1 MTVSIN
7 GQKIFVNMLNH
18 NQILQLRK
26 KYLSPS
32 LSLSYDKP
40 LHIVRAKAQYLYD
53 TKDNSY
59 LDAVNNIQHV
69 GHCHP
74 KVVDAAREQYGILNT
89 NTRYLDETVV
99 SYAKDLTGYLPDDL
113 NVCFFTNSG
122 SESNDLALRL
132 ARNKT
137 ESRETIVLDGA
148 YHGHV
153 SSLID
158 ISPYK
163 HNSKGGS
170 GPPDYVHTLPMPD
183 AYRGKYRGLN
193 ALNGYL
199 EELKKILRSIK
210 KEGKKLSSFFVEPI
224 MGCGGQLI
232 LPDEFLKRSF
242 ELVRNEGGVCIVDE
256 VQIGFGRVGSDFW
269 GFETAGVQPDIV
281 TMGKS
286 MGNGHPLSVVVV
298 KKEIA
303 DKFNNGMEYFNSFGG
318 NPVSCAVGKAV
329 LKVIKDE
336 KMQQNAYKVGKYLL
350 KKLKHL
356 QEEFSLIG
364 QVRGK
369 GLFIGIEL
377 IKDRAKLAP
386 ARKEAEKIV
395 NAMMRKKILLS
406 TDGPDRNVIKI
417 KPPMV
422 FNSKNADELVLKLS
436 EVLSNIEHE

>member
-1 MTVSIN
+1 MIFIN
-7 GQKIFVNMLNH
+7 GQTIYANMLNR
-18 NQILQLRK
+18 NQLLELRK

-40 LHIVRAKAQYLYD
+40 LHIVRAKGQFLYD
-53 TKDNSY
+53 SKGDRY

-74 KVVDAAREQYGILNT
+74 KVVSAASEQYGILNT
-89 NTRYLDETVV
+89 NTRYLDETVIN
-99 SYAKDLTGYLPDDL
+99 YAKDLTNYLPNGL
-113 NVCFFTNSG
+113 TTCFFTNSG

-132 ARNKT
+132 ARTATDSK
-137 ESRETIVLDGA
+137 ETIVLDGA

-170 GPPDYVHTLPMPD
+170 GPPSYVHTVPMPD
-183 AYRGKYRGLN
+183 SYRGKYRGDE
-193 ALNGYL
+193 ALTGYID
-199 EELKKILRSIK
+199 ELKNILYSIK
-210 KEGKKLSSFFVEPI
+210 KNGKNISAFVVESI

-232 LPDEFLKRSF
+232 LPDGFLERAF
-242 ELVRNEGGVCIVDE
+242 ELVRDEGGVCIADE
-256 VQIGFGRVGSDFW
+256 VQIGFGRVGSKFW
-269 GFETAGVQPDIV
+269 GFETANVQPDIV

-286 MGNGHPLSVVVV
+286 MGNGHPLSVVVT
-298 KKEIA
+298 KKQIA

-329 LKVIKDE
+329 LNVIEDE
-336 KMQQNAYKVGKYLL
+336 KLQQNAHKVGEYLL
-350 KKLKHL
+350 KELKQL
-356 QEEFSLIG
+356 QGEFPLIG
-364 QVRGK
+364 QVRGM

-377 IKDRAKLAP
+377 IKEKSKLIP
-386 ARKEAEKIV
+386 AHAEAEKVV
-395 NAMMRKKILLS
+395 NEMMRKRILLS
-406 TDGPDRNVIKI
+406 TDGPDHNVIKI

-422 FNSKNADELVLKLS
+422 FSTENADELVLNLS
-436 EVLSNIEHE
+436 EVLGNM

>member
-1 MTVSIN
+1 
-7 GQKIFVNMLNH
+7 MLNR
-18 NQILQLRK
+18 NQLLELRK

-40 LHIVRAKAQYLYD
+40 LHIVRAKGQFLYD
-53 TKDNSY
+53 SKGDRY

-74 KVVDAAREQYGILNT
+74 KVVSAASEQYGILNT
-89 NTRYLDETVV
+89 NTRYLDETVIN
-99 SYAKDLTGYLPDDL
+99 YAKDLTNYLPNGL
-113 NVCFFTNSG
+113 TTCFFTNSG

-132 ARNKT
+132 ARTATDSK
-137 ESRETIVLDGA
+137 ETIVLDGA

-170 GPPDYVHTLPMPD
+170 GPPSYVHTLPMPD
-183 AYRGKYRGLN
+183 SYRGKYRGDE
-193 ALNGYL
+193 ALTGYID
-199 EELKKILRSIK
+199 ELKNILYSIK
-210 KEGKKLSSFFVEPI
+210 KNGKNISAFVVESI

-232 LPDEFLKRSF
+232 LPDGFLERAF
-242 ELVRNEGGVCIVDE
+242 ELVREEGGVCIADE
-256 VQIGFGRVGSDFW
+256 VQIGFGRVGSKFW
-269 GFETAGVQPDIV
+269 GFETANVQPDIV

-286 MGNGHPLSVVVV
+286 MGNGHPLSVVVT
-298 KKEIA
+298 KKQIA

-329 LKVIKDE
+329 LNVIEDE
-336 KMQQNAYKVGKYLL
+336 KLQQNAHKVGEYLL
-350 KKLKHL
+350 KELKQL
-356 QEEFSLIG
+356 QGEFPLIG
-364 QVRGK
+364 QVRGM

-377 IKDRAKLAP
+377 IKEKSKLIP
-386 ARKEAEKIV
+386 AHVEAEKVV
-395 NAMMRKKILLS
+395 NEMMRKRILLS
-406 TDGPDRNVIKI
+406 TDGPDHNVIKI

-422 FNSKNADELVLKLS
+422 FSTENADELVLNLS
-436 EVLSNIEHE
+436 EVLGNM

>member
-1 MTVSIN
+1 MIFIN
-7 GQKIFVNMLNH
+7 GQTIYANMLNR
-18 NQILQLRK
+18 NQLLEMRK

-40 LHIVRAKAQYLYD
+40 LHIVRAKGQFLYD
-53 TKDNSY
+53 SKGDRY

-74 KVVDAAREQYGILNT
+74 KVVSAASEQYGILNT
-89 NTRYLDETVV
+89 NTRYLDETVIN
-99 SYAKDLTGYLPDDL
+99 YAKDLTNYLPNGL
-113 NVCFFTNSG
+113 TTCFFTNSG

-132 ARNKT
+132 ARTATDSK
-137 ESRETIVLDGA
+137 ETIVLDGA

-170 GPPDYVHTLPMPD
+170 GPPSYVHTVPMPD
-183 AYRGKYRGLN
+183 SYRGKYRGEE
-193 ALNGYL
+193 ALTGYID
-199 EELKKILRSIK
+199 ELKNILYSIK
-210 KEGKKLSSFFVEPI
+210 KNGKNISAFVVESI

-232 LPDEFLKRSF
+232 LPDGFLERAF
-242 ELVRNEGGVCIVDE
+242 ELVRDEGGVCIADE
-256 VQIGFGRVGSDFW
+256 VQIGFGRVGSKFW
-269 GFETAGVQPDIV
+269 GFETANVQPDIV

-286 MGNGHPLSVVVV
+286 MGNGHPLSVVVT
-298 KKEIA
+298 KKQIA

-329 LKVIKDE
+329 LNVIEDE
-336 KMQQNAYKVGKYLL
+336 KLQQNAHKVGEYLL
-350 KKLKHL
+350 EKLKQL
-356 QEEFSLIG
+356 QGEFPLIG
-364 QVRGK
+364 QVRGM

-377 IKDRAKLAP
+377 IKEKSKLIP
-386 ARKEAEKIV
+386 AHAEAEKVV
-395 NAMMRKKILLS
+395 NEMMRKRILLS
-406 TDGPDRNVIKI
+406 TDGPDHNVIKI

-422 FNSKNADELVLKLS
+422 FSTENADELVLNLS
-436 EVLSNIEHE
+436 EVLGNM

>member
-1 MTVSIN
+1 MIFIN
-7 GQKIFVNMLNH
+7 GQTIYANMLNR
-18 NQILQLRK
+18 NQLLELRK

-40 LHIVRAKAQYLYD
+40 LHIVRAKGQFLYD
-53 TKDNSY
+53 SKGDRY

-74 KVVDAAREQYGILNT
+74 KVVSAASEQYGILNT
-89 NTRYLDETVV
+89 NTRYLDETVIN
-99 SYAKDLTGYLPDDL
+99 YAKDLTNYLPNGL
-113 NVCFFTNSG
+113 TTCFFTNSG

-132 ARNKT
+132 ARTATDSK
-137 ESRETIVLDGA
+137 ETIVLDGA

-170 GPPDYVHTLPMPD
+170 GPPSYVHTVPMPD
-183 AYRGKYRGLN
+183 SYRGKYRGEE
-193 ALNGYL
+193 ALTGYIN
-199 EELKKILRSIK
+199 ELKKILYSIK
-210 KEGKKLSSFFVEPI
+210 KNGKNISAFVVESI

-232 LPDEFLKRSF
+232 LPDGFLERAF
-242 ELVRNEGGVCIVDE
+242 ELVRDEGGVCIADE
-256 VQIGFGRVGSDFW
+256 VQIGFGRVGSKFW
-269 GFETAGVQPDIV
+269 GFETANVQPDIV

-286 MGNGHPLSVVVV
+286 MGNGHPLSVVVT
-298 KKEIA
+298 KKQIA

-329 LKVIKDE
+329 LNVIEDE
-336 KMQQNAYKVGKYLL
+336 KLQQNAHKVGEYLL
-350 KKLKHL
+350 KELKQL
-356 QEEFSLIG
+356 QGEFPLIG
-364 QVRGK
+364 QVRGM

-377 IKDRAKLAP
+377 IKEKSKLIP
-386 ARKEAEKIV
+386 AHAEAEKVV
-395 NAMMRKKILLS
+395 NEMMRKRILLS
-406 TDGPDRNVIKI
+406 TDGPDHNVIKI

-422 FNSKNADELVLKLS
+422 FSTENADELVLNLS
-436 EVLSNIEHE
+436 EVLGNM

>member
-1 MTVSIN
+1 
-7 GQKIFVNMLNH
+7 MLNR
-18 NQILQLRK
+18 NQLLELRK

-40 LHIVRAKAQYLYD
+40 LHIVRAKGQFLYD
-53 TKDNSY
+53 SKGDRY

-74 KVVDAAREQYGILNT
+74 KVVSAASEQYGILNT
-89 NTRYLDETVV
+89 NTRYLDETVIN
-99 SYAKDLTGYLPDDL
+99 YAKDLTNYLPNGL
-113 NVCFFTNSG
+113 TTCFFTNSG

-132 ARNKT
+132 ARTATDSK
-137 ESRETIVLDGA
+137 ETIVLDGA

-170 GPPDYVHTLPMPD
+170 GPPSYVHTVPMPD
-183 AYRGKYRGLN
+183 SYRGKYRGDE
-193 ALNGYL
+193 ALTGYID
-199 EELKKILRSIK
+199 ELKNILYSIK
-210 KEGKKLSSFFVEPI
+210 KNGKNISAFVVESI

-232 LPDEFLKRSF
+232 LPDGFLERAF
-242 ELVRNEGGVCIVDE
+242 ELVRDEGGVCIADE
-256 VQIGFGRVGSDFW
+256 VQIGFGRVGSKFW
-269 GFETAGVQPDIV
+269 GFETANVQPDIV

-286 MGNGHPLSVVVV
+286 MGNGHPLSVVVT
-298 KKEIA
+298 KKQIA

-329 LKVIKDE
+329 LNVIEDE
-336 KMQQNAYKVGKYLL
+336 KLQQNAHKVGEYLL
-350 KKLKHL
+350 KELKQL
-356 QEEFSLIG
+356 QGEFPLIG
-364 QVRGK
+364 QVRGM

-377 IKDRAKLAP
+377 IKEKSKLIP
-386 ARKEAEKIV
+386 AHAEAEKVV
-395 NAMMRKKILLS
+395 NEMMRKRILLS
-406 TDGPDRNVIKI
+406 TDGPDHNVIKI

-422 FNSKNADELVLKLS
+422 FSTENADELVLNLS
-436 EVLSNIEHE
+436 EVLGNM

>member
-1 MTVSIN
+1 MIFIN
-7 GQKIFVNMLNH
+7 GQTIYANMLNR
-18 NQILQLRK
+18 NQLLELRK

-40 LHIVRAKAQYLYD
+40 LHIVRAKGQFLYD
-53 TKDNSY
+53 SKGDRY

-74 KVVDAAREQYGILNT
+74 KVVSAASEQYGILNT
-89 NTRYLDETVV
+89 NTRYLDETVIN
-99 SYAKDLTGYLPDDL
+99 YAKDLTNYLPNGL
-113 NVCFFTNSG
+113 TTCFFTNSG

-132 ARNKT
+132 ARTATDSK
-137 ESRETIVLDGA
+137 ETIVLDGA

-170 GPPDYVHTLPMPD
+170 GPPSYVHTVPMPD
-183 AYRGKYRGLN
+183 SYRGKYRREE
-193 ALNGYL
+193 ALTGYID
-199 EELKKILRSIK
+199 ELKNILYSIK
-210 KEGKKLSSFFVEPI
+210 KNGKNISAFVVESI

-232 LPDEFLKRSF
+232 LPDGFLERAF
-242 ELVRNEGGVCIVDE
+242 ELVRDEGGVCIADE
-256 VQIGFGRVGSDFW
+256 VQIGFGRVGSKFW
-269 GFETAGVQPDIV
+269 GFETANVQPDIV

-286 MGNGHPLSVVVV
+286 MGNGHPLSVVVT
-298 KKEIA
+298 KKQIA

-329 LKVIKDE
+329 LNVIEDE
-336 KMQQNAYKVGKYLL
+336 KLQQNAHKVGEYLL
-350 KKLKHL
+350 EKLK
-356 QEEFSLIG
+356 QIQGEFPLIG
-364 QVRGK
+364 QVRGM

-377 IKDRAKLAP
+377 IKEKSKLIP
-386 ARKEAEKIV
+386 AHAEAEKVV
-395 NAMMRKKILLS
+395 NEMMRKRILLS
-406 TDGPDRNVIKI
+406 TDGPDHNVIKI

-422 FNSKNADELVLKLS
+422 FSTENADELVLNLS
-436 EVLSNIEHE
+436 EVLGNM

>member
-1 MTVSIN
+1 
-7 GQKIFVNMLNH
+7 MLNR
-18 NQILQLRK
+18 NQLLEMRK

-40 LHIVRAKAQYLYD
+40 LHIVRAKGQFLYD
-53 TKDNSY
+53 SEGDRY

-74 KVVDAAREQYGILNT
+74 KVVSAASEQYAILNT
-89 NTRYLDETVV
+89 NTRYLDETVIN
-99 SYAKDLTGYLPDDL
+99 YAKELTNYLPNGL
-113 NVCFFTNSG
+113 TTCFFTNSG

-132 ARNKT
+132 ARTATDSK
-137 ESRETIVLDGA
+137 ETIVLDGA

-170 GPPDYVHTLPMPD
+170 GPPSYVHTVPMPD
-183 AYRGKYRGLN
+183 SYRGKYRGEE
-193 ALNGYL
+193 ALTGYID
-199 EELKKILRSIK
+199 ELKNILYSIK
-210 KEGKKLSSFFVEPI
+210 KNGKNISAFVVESI

-232 LPDEFLKRSF
+232 LPDGFLERAF
-242 ELVRNEGGVCIVDE
+242 ELVRDEGGVCIADE
-256 VQIGFGRVGSDFW
+256 VQIGFGRVGSKFW
-269 GFETAGVQPDIV
+269 GFETANVQPDIV

-286 MGNGHPLSVVVV
+286 MGNGHPLSVVVT
-298 KKEIA
+298 KKQIA

-329 LKVIKDE
+329 LNVIEDE
-336 KMQQNAYKVGKYLL
+336 KLQQNAHKVGEYLL
-350 KKLKHL
+350 EKLKQL
-356 QEEFSLIG
+356 QGEFPLIG
-364 QVRGK
+364 QVRGM

-377 IKDRAKLAP
+377 IKEKSKLIP
-386 ARKEAEKIV
+386 AHAEAEKVV
-395 NAMMRKKILLS
+395 NEMMRKRILLS
-406 TDGPDRNVIKI
+406 TDGPDHNVIKI

-422 FNSKNADELVLKLS
+422 FSTENADELVLNLS
-436 EVLSNIEHE
+436 EVLGNM

>member
-1 MTVSIN
+1 
-7 GQKIFVNMLNH
+7 MLNR
-18 NQILQLRK
+18 NQLLELRK

-40 LHIVRAKAQYLYD
+40 LHIVRAKGQFLYD
-53 TKDNSY
+53 SKGDRY

-74 KVVDAAREQYGILNT
+74 KVVSAASEQYGILNT
-89 NTRYLDETVV
+89 NTRYLDETVIN
-99 SYAKDLTGYLPDDL
+99 YAKDLTNYLPNGL
-113 NVCFFTNSG
+113 TTCFFTNSG

-132 ARNKT
+132 ARTATDSK
-137 ESRETIVLDGA
+137 ETIVLDGA

-170 GPPDYVHTLPMPD
+170 GPPSYVHTVPMPD
-183 AYRGKYRGLN
+183 SYRGKYRREE
-193 ALNGYL
+193 ALTGYID
-199 EELKKILRSIK
+199 ELKNILYSIK
-210 KEGKKLSSFFVEPI
+210 KNGKNISAFVVESI

-232 LPDEFLKRSF
+232 LPDGFLERAF
-242 ELVRNEGGVCIVDE
+242 ELVRDEGGVCIADE
-256 VQIGFGRVGSDFW
+256 VQIGFGRVGSKFW
-269 GFETAGVQPDIV
+269 GFETANVQPDIV

-286 MGNGHPLSVVVV
+286 MGNGHPLSVVVT
-298 KKEIA
+298 KKQIA

-329 LKVIKDE
+329 LNVIEDE
-336 KMQQNAYKVGKYLL
+336 KLQQNAHKVGEYLL
-350 KKLKHL
+350 EKLK
-356 QEEFSLIG
+356 QIQGEFPLIG
-364 QVRGK
+364 QVRGM

-377 IKDRAKLAP
+377 IKEKSKLIP
-386 ARKEAEKIV
+386 AHAEAEKVV
-395 NAMMRKKILLS
+395 NEMMRKRILLS
-406 TDGPDRNVIKI
+406 TDGPDHNVIKI

-422 FNSKNADELVLKLS
+422 FSTENADELVLNLS
-436 EVLSNIEHE
+436 EVLGNM

>member
-1 MTVSIN
+1 
-7 GQKIFVNMLNH
+7 MLNR
-18 NQILQLRK
+18 NQLLELRK

-40 LHIVRAKAQYLYD
+40 LHIVRAKGQFLYD
-53 TKDNSY
+53 SKGDRY

-74 KVVDAAREQYGILNT
+74 KVVSAASEQYGILNT
-89 NTRYLDETVV
+89 NTRYLDETVIN
-99 SYAKDLTGYLPDDL
+99 YAKDLTNYLPNEL
-113 NVCFFTNSG
+113 TTCFFTNSG

-132 ARNKT
+132 ARTATDSK
-137 ESRETIVLDGA
+137 ETIVLDGA

-170 GPPDYVHTLPMPD
+170 GPPSYVHTLPMPD
-183 AYRGKYRGLN
+183 SYRGKYRGDE
-193 ALNGYL
+193 ALTGYID
-199 EELKKILRSIK
+199 ELKNILYSIK
-210 KEGKKLSSFFVEPI
+210 KNGKNISAFVVESI

-232 LPDEFLKRSF
+232 LPDGFLERAF
-242 ELVRNEGGVCIVDE
+242 ELVRDEGGVCIADE
-256 VQIGFGRVGSDFW
+256 VQIGFGRVGSKFW
-269 GFETAGVQPDIV
+269 GFETANVQPDIV

-286 MGNGHPLSVVVV
+286 MGNGHPLSVVVT
-298 KKEIA
+298 KKQIA

-329 LKVIKDE
+329 LNVIEDE
-336 KMQQNAYKVGKYLL
+336 KLQQNAHKVGEYLL
-350 KKLKHL
+350 EKLK
-356 QEEFSLIG
+356 QIQGEFPLIG
-364 QVRGK
+364 QVRGM

-377 IKDRAKLAP
+377 IKEKSKLIP
-386 ARKEAEKIV
+386 AHAEAEKVV
-395 NAMMRKKILLS
+395 NEMMRKRILLS
-406 TDGPDRNVIKI
+406 TDGPDHNVIKI

-422 FNSKNADELVLKLS
+422 FSTENADELVLNLS
-436 EVLSNIEHE
+436 EVLGNM